1 MQASRLSCVA
11 GAALVSALAI
21 SMAPASAQQ
30 GQWAPGRTVRVVVP
44 FPPGGASDI
53 LARLLTQHITSTTG
67 QNIVIENRPGAGT
80 IVGTEQ
86 VARSTPDGTTL
97 LIMANSFVINASLR
111 STLSYDPLTSF
122 EHICFLA
129 QSPHVLVVNGKS
141 ALKTFADFAAQ
152 AKAKPGETTIASVGP
167 ATTHHIAIEML
178 KRASGLPL
186 TYVSYPGGGQALTNL
201 IGGHLNAVQA
211 NHIEVKENLGRELR
225 GIAVGGRQRLSDIP
239 DVPTFA
245 ELGFPDVIGL
255 GYFGL
260 VAPGGTP
267 KPAID
272 TIETQLRAALA
283 VPEIS
288 TKLIAAGLLPEGKTC
303 RAEFTEL
310 LKTQHGRYANAIKE
324 AGIKEK

>member
-1 MQASRLSCVA
+1 MPHRLWSAALAAIFCTA
-11 GAALVSALAI
+11 FGAAIAHEA
-21 SMAPASAQQ
+21 AA
-30 GQWAPGRTVRVVVP
+30 QWAPGRTVRVVVP

-53 LARLLTQHITSTTG
+53 LARLLTQHISAGTG

-111 STLSYDPLTSF
+111 STLPYDPLTSF

-129 QSPHVLVVNGKS
+129 QSPHVLVVNAQS
-141 ALKTFADFAAQ
+141 PIKTFADFAAQ

-178 KRASGLPL
+178 KHSSGLPL

-225 GIAVGGRQRLSDIP
+225 GIAVGGRQRLADIP

-260 VAPGGTP
+260 VAPMGTP
-267 KPAID
+267 KAAVD
-272 TIETQLRAALA
+272 MIEAQFRAALA

-288 TKLIAAGLLPEGKTC
+288 TKLVAAGLIPEGKTC
-303 RAEFTEL
+303 RGEFTEL
-310 LKTQHGRYANAIKE
+310 LKTQGARYAKAIKD

>member
-1 MQASRLSCVA
+1 MRASGLSYVA
-11 GAALVSALAI
+11 GAAMVAATAVSA
-21 SMAPASAQQ
+21 SPVVAQQ

-53 LARLLTQHITSTTG
+53 LARLLTQHISSTTG

-86 VARSTPDGTTL
+86 VAKSTPDGTTL

-129 QSPHVLVVNGKS
+129 QSPHVLVVNSKS
-141 ALKTFADFAAQ
+141 AIKTFADFAAQ
-152 AKAKPGETTIASVGP
+152 AKAKPGEITLAAVGP

-186 TYVSYPGGGQALTNL
+186 TYVPFPGGGQAITNL
-201 IGGHLNAVQA
+201 IGGHINAVQA
-211 NHIEVKENLGRELR
+211 NHIEVKENLGGDLL
-225 GIAVGGRQRLSDIP
+225 GIAVGGRQRLADIP

-272 TIETQLRAALA
+272 LIETHLRTSLA

-288 TKLIAAGLLPEGKTC
+288 AKLIAAGLLPEGKTC

-310 LKTQHGRYANAIKE
+310 LKTQHGRYAKAIKE

>member
-1 MQASRLSCVA
+1 MRASGWSLAVR
-11 GAALVSALAI
+11 AAATAAILA
-21 SMAPASAQQ
+21 APASAQPS
-30 GQWAPGRTVRVVVP
+30 QWAPGRTVRVVVP

-53 LARLLTQHITSTTG
+53 LARLLTQHISSTTG
-67 QNIVIENRPGAGT
+67 QSIVIENRPGAGT

-129 QSPHVLVVNGKS
+129 QSPHVLVVNSKS
-141 ALKTFADFAAQ
+141 AIKTFADFAAQ

-201 IGGHLNAVQA
+201 IGGHLDAVQA

-225 GIAVGGRQRLSDIP
+225 GIVVGGRQRLADIP

-272 TIETQLRAALA
+272 LIETQLRAALA

-288 TKLIAAGLLPEGKTC
+288 GKLIAAGLLPEGTTC
-303 RAEFTEL
+303 RAAFTEL
-310 LKTQHGRYANAIKE
+310 LRTQHARYANAIKD

>member
-1 MQASRLSCVA
+1 MRASGWSLAV
-11 GAALVSALAI
+11 GAAATAAILA
-21 SMAPASAQQ
+21 APASAQPS
-30 GQWAPGRTVRVVVP
+30 QWAPGRTVRVVVP

-53 LARLLTQHITSTTG
+53 LARLLTQHISSTTG
-67 QNIVIENRPGAGT
+67 QSIVIENRPGAGT

-129 QSPHVLVVNGKS
+129 QSPHVLVVNSKS
-141 ALKTFADFAAQ
+141 AIKTFADFAAQ

-201 IGGHLNAVQA
+201 IGGHLDAVQA

-225 GIAVGGRQRLSDIP
+225 GIVVGGRQRLADIP

-272 TIETQLRAALA
+272 LIETQLRAALA

-288 TKLIAAGLLPEGKTC
+288 SKLIAAGLLPEGTTC
-303 RAEFTEL
+303 RAAFTEL
-310 LKTQHGRYANAIKE
+310 LKTQHARYANAIKD

>member
-1 MQASRLSCVA
+1 MRASGWSLAV
-11 GAALVSALAI
+11 GAAATAAILA
-21 SMAPASAQQ
+21 APASAQPT
-30 GQWAPGRTVRVVVP
+30 QWAPGRTVRVVVP

-53 LARLLTQHITSTTG
+53 LARLLTQHISSTTG
-67 QNIVIENRPGAGT
+67 QSIVIENRPGAGT

-111 STLSYDPLTSF
+111 SALSYDPLTSF

-129 QSPHVLVVNGKS
+129 QSPHVLVVNSKS
-141 ALKTFADFAAQ
+141 AIKTFADFAAQ

-201 IGGHLNAVQA
+201 IGGHLDAVQA

-225 GIAVGGRQRLSDIP
+225 GIVVGGRQRLADIP

-272 TIETQLRAALA
+272 LIETQLRAALA

-288 TKLIAAGLLPEGKTC
+288 SKLIAAGLLPEGTTC
-303 RAEFTEL
+303 RAAFTEL
-310 LKTQHGRYANAIKE
+310 LKTQHARYANAIKD